1 MDDKQFATINRS
13 LGLIIKLL
21 GTRMIEDKKDREQV
35 QLLSKV
41 GLSTKEI
48 AELTGKTEN
57 NIRVTLHL
65 MKKPKK
71 KGGKEQ

>member
-1 MDDKQFATINRS
+1 MDDKQFSTINKN

-21 GTRMIEDKKDREQV
+21 GAQMIEGKNDREQV

-48 AELTGKTEN
+48 SELTGKTEN

-65 MKKPKK
+65 IKKTRK